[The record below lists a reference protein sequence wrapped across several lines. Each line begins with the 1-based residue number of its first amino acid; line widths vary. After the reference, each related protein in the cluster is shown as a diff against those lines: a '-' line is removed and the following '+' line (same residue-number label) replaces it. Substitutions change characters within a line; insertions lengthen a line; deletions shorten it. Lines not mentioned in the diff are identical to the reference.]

1 MRQAME
7 IPHTTNAGQRPALPG
22 DIVGPCSTQ
31 RSSVARRSL
40 FSRSRSEF
48 LTLPQ
53 FLSSSTRKEE
63 ESEAGK
69 EPGLPNLPKP
79 QQVWKAAFLQPILTL
94 HPKPPRRV
102 LRFVHARLES
112 P

>member
-1 MRQAME
+1 MVVTR
-7 IPHTTNAGQRPALPG
+7 TTNAGQRPALPG

-31 RSSVARRSL
+31 RSLVARRSL

-69 EPGLPNLPKP
+69 EPPSPL
-79 QQVWKAAFLQPILTL
+79 I
-94 HPKPPRRV
+94 PPPH
-102 LRFVHARLES
+102 LARLSALPGRKNLERRL
-112 P
+112 PDMLAEMLERLG

>member
-69 EPGLPNLPKP
+69 EPPSPL
-79 QQVWKAAFLQPILTL
+79 I
-94 HPKPPRRV
+94 PPH
-102 LRFVHARLES
+102 LARLSALPGRKNLERRL
-112 P
+112 PDMLAEMLERLG